1 MSLLGTSFAK
11 DKTDNVKVQSEKQF
25 MAAKA
30 KKGSVLSLI
39 TGGGDILV
47 SASIIMI
54 LMVMILPMPTFFID
68 VLLAGSI
75 SLSLITLLV
84 GFYTIKPL
92 DFAVFPGLLLVL
104 TLFRLS
110 MNIATTR
117 AILTEGYAG
126 ELIQTFGNFVVQGN
140 FVVGLIVFS
149 ILVIINFV
157 VITKGATRIAEVS
170 ARFTL
175 DAMPGKQ
182 MAIDADLG
190 AGLISDMEAKQRRDE
205 ISNEADF
212 YGAMDGA
219 SKFVRGDAIAGLLI
233 TFINIIGGL
242 IVGVLQLNMP
252 IAEATQT
259 YILLTVGDGLVSQIP
274 ALVVSTAAGII
285 VTRAASDTD
294 LGSDLTKQLFG
305 NPKVLAIGSV
315 FVILMGTLPG
325 IPVVPFWGIGALL
338 MFVSFRKNSQIQSDI
353 AEVER
358 QDAIPETVEDKVEDY
373 LLVDT
378 LELEIGY
385 SLIPIV
391 DPDQGGDL
399 LDRMSSLRKQ
409 MAVELGIIIPPI
421 RIRDNVQLD
430 SNNYTIKLRG
440 IPIGGGDLLPGYYMA
455 LIPQDFDIELQGI
468 KTQDPT
474 FGLDAVWVSGK
485 NRTEAEK
492 YGLSVIES
500 GAVITTHLMELLKKN
515 AYKLL
520 DRQMVQKLVDNVKET
535 HDALVG
541 ELIPDMMKIGGVQ
554 KVLKKLLR
562 ERVPVRDMVTILE
575 TLADN
580 HSQTQNPDVLTEY
593 VRAALSDTITRMFR
607 DNENNINVAVFD
619 TNLESHLIGQ
629 AQQGGLN
636 PSTLGFTPETVE
648 KIYVQCSKVFEK
660 MINEGHEPVMLTSPV
675 LRPTIYEFLVPILP
689 EISVLSYNDV
699 TMDTQIQ
706 TYERIM
712 INASNNTGAL
722 QE

>member
-1 MSLLGTSFAK
+1 
-11 DKTDNVKVQSEKQF
+11 
-25 MAAKA
+25 
-30 KKGSVLSLI
+30 
-39 TGGGDILV
+39 
-47 SASIIMI
+47 MI

-315 FVILMGTLPG
+315 FDFNG
-325 IPVVPFWGIGALL
+325 
-338 MFVSFRKNSQIQSDI
+338 NI
-353 AEVER
+353 A
-358 QDAIPETVEDKVEDY
+358 
-373 LLVDT
+373 
-378 LELEIGY
+378 GY
-385 SLIPIV
+385 SGSAILGNRCASDV
-391 DPDQGGDL
+391 CL
-399 LDRMSSLRKQ
+399 LS
-409 MAVELGIIIPPI
+409 
-421 RIRDNVQLD
+421 
-430 SNNYTIKLRG
+430 
-440 IPIGGGDLLPGYYMA
+440 
-455 LIPQDFDIELQGI
+455 
-468 KTQDPT
+468 
-474 FGLDAVWVSGK
+474 
-485 NRTEAEK
+485 
-492 YGLSVIES
+492 
-500 GAVITTHLMELLKKN
+500 
-515 AYKLL
+515 
-520 DRQMVQKLVDNVKET
+520 
-535 HDALVG
+535 
-541 ELIPDMMKIGGVQ
+541 
-554 KVLKKLLR
+554 
-562 ERVPVRDMVTILE
+562 
-575 TLADN
+575 
-580 HSQTQNPDVLTEY
+580 
-593 VRAALSDTITRMFR
+593 
-607 DNENNINVAVFD
+607 
-619 TNLESHLIGQ
+619 
-629 AQQGGLN
+629 
-636 PSTLGFTPETVE
+636 
-648 KIYVQCSKVFEK
+648 
-660 MINEGHEPVMLTSPV
+660 
-675 LRPTIYEFLVPILP
+675 
-689 EISVLSYNDV
+689 
-699 TMDTQIQ
+699 
-706 TYERIM
+706 
-712 INASNNTGAL
+712 
-722 QE
+722 